1 MWRAGLALILLGAGL
16 AACTPRA
23 ATERAGPFFSR
34 LPVGARVQLPVPA
47 DNHITRAKVE
57 LGRTLFFDTRL
68 SRDGSLACAS
78 CHKPARAFTDG
89 RPTAV
94 GVGGQVG
101 RRNAPTL
108 VNRAYGRSLFWDG
121 RVRTLEEQ
129 ALLPLTSPNE
139 LGNTHEEIVRR
150 LSSSQPYRR
159 RFAQAFGT
167 EEVTIERVAAAIA
180 SFERTL
186 VSGDSPF
193 DRYRELGDSA
203 AVSAEARRGL
213 EIFLGRARCVL
224 CHDGQL
230 FTDERFHNSGVAF
243 RDGALADSGRYIVT
257 GRPEDLGAFK
267 TPTLREI
274 ERTAPYMHDG
284 SLAALEE
291 VIEFYDR
298 GGNGNPHLDPL
309 LTPLSLTAT
318 EKHALVA
325 FLRSLNG
332 RGLP

>member
-1 MWRAGLALILLGAGL
+1 MRRASLALVVLGAEL
-16 AACTPRA
+16 AGCVPRPGR
-23 ATERAGPFFSR
+23 EHAGAYFLR
-34 LPVGARVQLPVPA
+34 LPLGARATLPVPA

-78 CHKPARAFTDG
+78 CHQPARAFTDG
-89 RPTAV
+89 RPVAV
-94 GVGGQVG
+94 GVGGRVG
-101 RRNAPTL
+101 RRNVPAL
-108 VNRAYGRSLFWDG
+108 FNRAYGRSMFWDG

-129 ALLPLTSPNE
+129 ALLPMTGPNE

-150 LSSSQPYRR
+150 LSASDAYRQ
-159 RFAQAFGT
+159 RFARAFGT
-167 EEVTIERVAAAIA
+167 TEVSIERVAAAIA

-186 VSGDSPF
+186 VTGDSPF

-213 EIFLGRARCVL
+213 EIFQGRARCVL

-267 TPTLREI
+267 TPTLRELT
-274 ERTAPYMHDG
+274 RTVPYMHDG
-284 SLAALEE
+284 SIATLEE
-291 VIEFYDR
+291 VVDFYDR
-298 GGNGNPHLDPL
+298 GGIANPYRDPL
-309 LTPLSLTAT
+309 LHPLGLTDG
-318 EKHALVA
+318 EKRALLA
-325 FLRSLNG
+325 LLRSLSAAG
-332 RGLP
+332 R